1 MTYEIDREDKAL
13 FVRRIN
19 DALVECG
26 AGRYDDLI
34 ADPLVY
40 EALDDGCEVVS
51 RRGCWRACNVSCD
64 SLTALMADVHS
75 HELA

>member
-1 MTYEIDREDKAL
+1 MEREDKQL

-34 ADPLVY
+34 ADPIVY
-40 EALDDGCEVVS
+40 EVLDDGSEVVS
-51 RRGCWRACNVSCD
+51 RSGCWRACNVSCD
-64 SLTALMADVHS
+64 SLTALMADIHMQ
-75 HELA
+75 EIA

>member
-1 MTYEIDREDKAL
+1 MECEDKGL

-40 EALDDGCEVVS
+40 EVMGDGFEVVS
-51 RRGCWRACNVSCD
+51 RKGCGLTCNVSCD
-64 SLTALMADVHS
+64 SLTALMADIHMQ
-75 HELA
+75 EIA